1 MNDKVLSM
9 QQQVRVA
16 ICPLTLVGADYRRA
30 HQACHQA
37 ALLWNRAVDWVH
49 GQWKAGD
56 NPGKFDIVKFL
67 TSLPRDERPL
77 HAHTTES
84 IGSDLY
90 EAIRTF
96 RTNRKNGMRLRAP
109 WRKKNYR
116 PLSFTK
122 GFGWRISK
130 GKLHLSLGRGRPRID
145 LPIPEIFDPETG
157 EQVTFEHWGEIQ
169 LCWDRDARRWSLHIS
184 YEMERECSSGQNV
197 TAIDEGIINSMA
209 LASWVDDKTID
220 VTVINGREARAIK
233 RQRNK
238 SVGSIQKK
246 LSRCKRGSRR
256 YRRLVAAKK
265 KTQARATR
273 QLRDFNHQV
282 SHKAA
287 SHVIAHNTGRLVV
300 GDVRGIEQK
309 TRQRRSANRHQR
321 QRLSQWERGRQERY
335 LTEKVGL
342 EIEYLDESGSTKT
355 CPACGARNRPSG
367 RDYRCKACSF
377 TCHRDAVGAIN
388 ILQKALYGSYVPI
401 DADTKIYITYL
412 RAVERWSEG
421 QRKAHSIVQRRKAR
435 ALSSAQNWAS
445 VVVTRKS
452 KPKLASPST
461 SSSEPGRLA
470 MVA

>member
-1 MNDKVLSM
+1 MIDKPLPTR
-9 QQQVRVA
+9 QQIRVA
-16 ICPLTLVGADYRRA
+16 IFPVILTGADYRRA
-30 HQACHQA
+30 HEACHQA
-37 ALLWNRAVDWVH
+37 ALLWNYAVDWVH
-49 GQWKAGD
+49 GEWKAGD
-56 NPGKFDIVKFL
+56 NPGKFDIVKCL
-67 TSLPRDERPL
+67 TSLPREKRPL
-77 HAHTTES
+77 HAHTTEN

-90 EAIRTF
+90 EAIRAF
-96 RTNRKNGMRLRAP
+96 RANRKNGIKVHVP

-122 GFGWRISK
+122 GYGWQISK

-157 EQVTFEHWGEIQ
+157 EQVAFERWSEIQ
-169 LCWDRDARRWSLHIS
+169 LCWDKDARRWSLHIS
-184 YEMERECSSGQNV
+184 YETERECSLGQNV

-220 VTVINGREARAIK
+220 VTVVNGREARAIK

-238 SVGSIQKK
+238 SIGSLQRK
-246 LSRCKRGSRR
+246 LSRCKNGSRKH
-256 YRRLVAAKK
+256 RRLVAAKK
-265 KTQARATR
+265 KVKARAKR

-300 GDVRGIEQK
+300 GDVRGIERK

-335 LTEKVGL
+335 LGEKTGL
-342 EIEYLDESGSTKT
+342 EIEYLDESDSTKT

-401 DADTKIYITYL
+401 GADTKIYVTYL
-412 RAVERWSEG
+412 RAVVRWSEG
-421 QRKAHSIVQRRKAR
+421 QRKAHSHVQRRKAR
-435 ALSSAQNWAS
+435 ALSIAQNWA
-445 VVVTRKS
+445 TPAQEC
-452 KPKLASPST
+452 KPKQANPST
-461 SSSEPGRLA
+461 SSFELGQLA
-470 MVA
+470 VVA